1 MENTGKTGILTLYSD
16 VQATPVRWLWFP
28 FIATGKITL
37 LEGNFDEGKTAIVLD
52 LIAEL
57 SKGGNM
63 PDGKPV
69 GMPQRVVYQSTNAGL
84 PIATKV
90 ALEKYGANC
99 KNVASINEEPPKY
112 LKLDDE
118 RLRQAME
125 EFRPQLVVIDPVQVY
140 IENSRIS
147 KGARSAIH
155 QLGIWATMYDCAI
168 VLISRQDKTGKAK
181 KKVNSDFGITDI
193 VSAARSVL
201 QVDCDP
207 ENSNIGIIW
216 QTKNNLEPS
225 GRQARFAM
233 ARDSRLNWLRSEVP
247 PKPEMPEFESNSEKA
262 AYWIKKLLSE
272 DDMRVREIYM
282 RLSYEGISR
291 RTAENLKQEL
301 GIREYRKKSQL
312 YWSLKS
318 EDNSVN

>member
-16 VQATPVRWLWFP
+16 VQATPVRWLWYP
-28 FIATGKITL
+28 FIATGKVTL
-37 LEGNFDEGKTAIVLD
+37 LEGNFDEGKTAIILN

-63 PDGKPV
+63 PDGKPIE
-69 GMPQRVVYQSTNAGL
+69 MPQRAVYQSTNTGL
-84 PIATKV
+84 PIAIKV
-90 ALEKYGANC
+90 ALEKYGADC
-99 KNVASINEEPPKY
+99 KNVACINKKPPKY

-118 RLRQAME
+118 RLQQVIE
-125 EFRPQLVVIDPVQVY
+125 EFHPKLVVIDPVQVY
-140 IENSRIS
+140 IDSQIT
-147 KGARSAIH
+147 KDVGSAIH
-155 QLGIWATMYDCAI
+155 QLSIWATMYDCAV

-181 KKVNSDFGITDI
+181 KKANFNFGMMAIE
-193 VSAARSVL
+193 SAARSVL

-207 ENSNIGIIW
+207 ENSNIGIIR

-262 AYWIKKLLSE
+262 AYLIKKLLSE

-291 RTAENLKQEL
+291 KKAENLKQEL

-312 YWSLKS
+312 YWSLKL
-318 EDNSVN
+318 EDVSVN

>member
-16 VQATPVRWLWFP
+16 VQATPVRWLWYP

-37 LEGNFDEGKTAIVLD
+37 LEGNFDEGKTAVIFK

-63 PDGKPV
+63 PEGKPF
-69 GMPQRVVYQSTNAGL
+69 GMPQRVICQSSNLRL
-84 PIATKV
+84 PADTK
-90 ALEKYGANC
+90 AILEKYGADC
-99 KNVASINEEPPKY
+99 KNIAYINEEPPKY

-118 RLRQAME
+118 RLRQAIE
-125 EFRPQLVVIDPVQVY
+125 EFRPKLVVVDPIQSY
-140 IENSRIS
+140 IENSQIT
-147 KGARSAIH
+147 KGVGSAIH
-155 QLGIWATMYDCAI
+155 QLSIWATVYDCTV
-168 VLISRQDKTGKAK
+168 VLISRQDKIGKTK
-181 KKVNSDFGITDI
+181 KKANFNFGMMAIE
-193 VSAARSVL
+193 SAARSVL

-207 ENSNIGIIW
+207 ENSNIGIIQ
-216 QTKNNLEPS
+216 QTKNNLESS
-225 GRQARFAM
+225 GRQVRFAM

-262 AYWIKKLLSE
+262 AYLIKKLLSE

-312 YWSLKS
+312 YWSLKL
-318 EDNSVN
+318 EDDGVN